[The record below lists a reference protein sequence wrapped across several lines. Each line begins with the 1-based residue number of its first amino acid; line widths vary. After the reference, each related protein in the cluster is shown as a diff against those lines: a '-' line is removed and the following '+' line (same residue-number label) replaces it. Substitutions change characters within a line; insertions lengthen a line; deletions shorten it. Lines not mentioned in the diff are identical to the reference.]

1 MTTETMTIHRAL
13 AELKVLDERIEKLIR
28 EAKFCA
34 AAKKSMKKLDGVD
47 IEEYKKNAQ
56 AILDKI
62 NDLIARQNA
71 LKRAISDSNAKT
83 YVPIA
88 GHDYTVAM
96 AIWMNQ
102 HGIEFQN
109 HLLTTMERQY
119 SNAVS
124 LIENANARLSDR
136 ADNFVSATNS
146 ASDKNNMDADTLKD
160 IRQDYIDR
168 ETMVL
173 IDGIDIKATKEA
185 LADKIDKFMA
195 EVDAALSASNA
206 VTEITIEY

>member
-47 IEEYKKNAQ
+47 IEEYKSNAQ
-56 AILDKI
+56 AALNKI

-83 YVPIA
+83 YVTVA
-88 GHDYTVAM
+88 DHDYTVAM

-109 HLLTTMERQY
+109 HLLNMMERQY

-146 ASDKNNMDADTLKD
+146 ASDKSNMDADTLKD

-173 IDGIDIKATKEA
+173 IDGIDIKTTKEV